1 MLDLTVKK
9 RVKSFRKMSENY
21 QTVIPTSWTSNIRTY
36 VSELKKN
43 HWDLWIGTVKELV
56 IVKKVSFFLVLTN
69 ILTLKFSFLHQKT
82 ESLEEI
88 KMKKKN
94 APWDVA
100 ENRYLDHFLKK
111 KKSLKTFKEI
121 QNWKKRK
128 TIGGQAEVPLIATNV
143 NRAMLNRSLKNKVTK
158 ATNY

>member
-1 MLDLTVKK
+1 
-9 RVKSFRKMSENY
+9 
-21 QTVIPTSWTSNIRTY
+21 
-36 VSELKKN
+36 
-43 HWDLWIGTVKELV
+43 
-56 IVKKVSFFLVLTN
+56 
-69 ILTLKFSFLHQKT
+69 
-82 ESLEEI
+82 
-88 KMKKKN
+88 MKKKN
-94 APWDVA
+94 APWDVT